1 MSDCMHS
8 SFHINRTLSVS
19 STELDRRINN
29 YGFTWLK
36 VLTGK
41 MAGELK
47 NKFGRM
53 LSLED

>member
-47 NKFGRM
+47 HKFGIM